1 MAPALLLGLLLG
13 ALPPA
18 APQPRF
24 SPEAWLQQYGYLPPG
39 DLRTHTQRSPQSL
52 SAALAAMQRFYGL
65 TVTGTADA
73 ETLRAMRR
81 PRCGVPD
88 KFGAEIK
95 ANVRR
100 RRYAIQGMKWEHQE
114 ITFCI
119 QNYTPKV
126 GEAGTF
132 GAIRRAFGVWAA
144 ATPLRFREVPYGEV
158 RQGRAPQADIMIF
171 FAEGF
176 HGDSTPFDGEG
187 GFLAHAYFPGPH
199 IGGDTHFDGAEPWTA
214 RNDDLSG
221 NDLFLV
227 AVHELGH
234 ALGLEHSSDPSAIMA
249 PFYQW
254 MDTEAFV
261 LPDDDRRGIQQL
273 YGTGTGPS
281 WPPAGPRTTARPPRP
296 HRPPGPLRPR
306 ICDGNFDTIA
316 MLRGEMIV
324 FKERWFWRVR
334 DRRVMDGYPLPIG
347 HFWVGLPANIN
358 TAYERKDGKFVFF
371 KGDKHWVFDEAVLE
385 PGYPRA
391 LRDLGRGVPTDR
403 LDAALL
409 WLPSGKTYFFRGNKW
424 VARPGDLQG
433 AWGTSW
439 DHWDLLGP
447 LGASWDLGGPPGTI
461 GTSWD
466 LWGPP
471 GSLGDLLGPLG
482 PPGTF
487 GGLLGSWGTSWD
499 LQGSLGTSWDLL
511 GSSGTFGGLLGSWG
525 TSWDL
530 QGSLGTS
537 WDHWDLLGPLGASWD
552 LGGPPGTS
560 RDLWGP
566 PGTIGTSWDLL
577 GPLRASWDL
586 GGPPGTSRDLWGP
599 PGTIGTF
606 WDLWG
611 PPGILGDLLGPPGI
625 FGDLL
630 GPLGPPGISWD
641 LWGPPGILGDLLGPP
656 GIFGDLL
663 GPLGPPGISWDLW
676 GPPGILGDLL
686 GPLGTSWDL
695 RGPPG
700 TSWDLLGPPGT
711 SWDLWGPLGISWDLL
726 GSSGI
731 FGEFLGPP
739 GTFWHFLGP
748 LGNF

>member
-1 MAPALLLGLLLG
+1 MAPTLLLGLLLG
-13 ALPPA
+13 ALPPPA
-18 APQPRF
+18 DPQPRF
-24 SPEAWLQQYGYLPPG
+24 TPEAWLQQYGYLPPG

-65 TVTGTADA
+65 TVTGMADA

-132 GAIRRAFGVWAA
+132 GAIRRAFRVWAG
-144 ATPLRFREVPYGEV
+144 ATPLRFREVPYGDV

-281 WPPAGPRTTARPPRP
+281 WPPSPPRTTPHPRSP
-296 HRPPGPLRPR
+296 DRPPGPPYGPR

-316 MLRGEMIV
+316 MLRGEMFV

-347 HFWVGLPANIN
+347 HFWVGLPPNIN

-371 KGDKHWVFDEAVLE
+371 KGDKHWVFDEAALE

-391 LRDLGRGVPTDR
+391 LRDLGRGVPADR

-409 WLPSGKTYFFRGNKW
+409 WLPSGKTYFFRGNKYYRFNEDTRSVDPEYPKSIEVW
-424 VARPGDLQG
+424 GGVPESPRGAFMGPDDAFTYFYKGSRYWKFDNQQLRVSPGYPKSVLRDWLGCGGGDAPPPPPSPPSASPPRPGGGDGGDTEVIVIEVGSG
-433 AWGTSW
+433 AGAVAAPLA
-439 DHWDLLGP
+439 LLGAAGG
-447 LGASWDLGGPPGTI
+447 LGAL
-461 GTSWD
+461 
-466 LWGPP
+466 
-471 GSLGDLLGPLG
+471 
-482 PPGTF
+482 
-487 GGLLGSWGTSWD
+487 GLLCRRRGAPKR
-499 LQGSLGTSWDLL
+499 LLRCQRSLL
-511 GSSGTFGGLLGSWG
+511 
-525 TSWDL
+525 
-530 QGSLGTS
+530 
-537 WDHWDLLGPLGASWD
+537 P
-552 LGGPPGTS
+552 
-560 RDLWGP
+560 RV
-566 PGTIGTSWDLL
+566 
-577 GPLRASWDL
+577 
-586 GGPPGTSRDLWGP
+586 
-599 PGTIGTF
+599 
-606 WDLWG
+606 
-611 PPGILGDLLGPPGI
+611 
-625 FGDLL
+625 
-630 GPLGPPGISWD
+630 
-641 LWGPPGILGDLLGPP
+641 
-656 GIFGDLL
+656 
-663 GPLGPPGISWDLW
+663 
-676 GPPGILGDLL
+676 
-686 GPLGTSWDL
+686 
-695 RGPPG
+695 
-700 TSWDLLGPPGT
+700 
-711 SWDLWGPLGISWDLL
+711 
-726 GSSGI
+726 
-731 FGEFLGPP
+731 
-739 GTFWHFLGP
+739 
-748 LGNF
+748 

>member
-1 MAPALLLGLLLG
+1 
-13 ALPPA
+13 
-18 APQPRF
+18 
-24 SPEAWLQQYGYLPPG
+24 
-39 DLRTHTQRSPQSL
+39 
-52 SAALAAMQRFYGL
+52 
-65 TVTGTADA
+65 
-73 ETLRAMRR
+73 MRR

-281 WPPAGPRTTARPPRP
+281 WPPAGPHTTARPRSPD
-296 HRPPGPLRPR
+296 RPPGPPYGPR

-316 MLRGEMIV
+316 MLRGEMFV

-371 KGDKHWVFDEAVLE
+371 KDEYLGVEVATWTWGQGGGDGDGDVDMEMGTRGWGPGGGDGDMGWGHGGGDGDGDVGVEVGTWDGDKRLEMGTRGRGLGGGAEGTGVPRGAEEVTAPRPRPRPRPRPGAGDKHWVFDEAVLE

-424 VARPGDLQG
+424 VARPG
-433 AWGTSW
+433 TS
-439 DHWDLLGP
+439 G
-447 LGASWDLGGPPGTI
+447 
-461 GTSWD
+461 D

-471 GSLGDLLGPLG
+471 
-482 PPGTF
+482 
-487 GGLLGSWGTSWD
+487 
-499 LQGSLGTSWDLL
+499 
-511 GSSGTFGGLLGSWG
+511 
-525 TSWDL
+525 
-530 QGSLGTS
+530 
-537 WDHWDLLGPLGASWD
+537 
-552 LGGPPGTS
+552 
-560 RDLWGP
+560 
-566 PGTIGTSWDLL
+566 GTSWDLL
-577 GPLRASWDL
+577 GPL
-586 GGPPGTSRDLWGP
+586 GIFGNLWGP
-599 PGTIGTF
+599 PGTSWDLLGSLGTF
-606 WDLWG
+606 WDH
-611 PPGILGDLLGPPGI
+611 LGPPGI
-625 FGDLL
+625 FGDL
-630 GPLGPPGISWD
+630 W
-641 LWGPPGILGDLLGPP
+641 GPP
-656 GIFGDLL
+656 GIFGD
-663 GPLGPPGISWDLW
+663 IQ
-676 GPPGILGDLL
+676 

-695 RGPPG
+695 WEPPRIFGNLWGTPGTSWDLLGSLGTSRDLLGLPGTSWDLWEPSGITWDFLGSSGTSWDLLGSLGTSLNLLGPSG

-711 SWDLWGPLGISWDLL
+711 SWDLL
-726 GSSGI
+726 GSSGT
-731 FGEFLGPP
+731 FGDLLALP
-739 GTFWHFLGP
+739 GASCDLLVARSF
-748 LGNF
+748 

>member
-1 MAPALLLGLLLG
+1 MSPTAPLLLPLLLG
-13 ALPPA
+13 ALPPPA

-65 TVTGTADA
+65 AVTGTADPD
-73 ETLRAMRR
+73 TLKAMRR

-132 GAIRRAFGVWAA
+132 GAIRRAFAVWAA

-273 YGTGTGPS
+273 YGSKTGTGPS
-281 WPPAGPRTTARPPRP
+281 RAPPGPRTTARPHGPD
-296 HRPPGPLRPR
+296 RPPGPPYGPR

-316 MLRGEMIV
+316 MLRGEMFV

-347 HFWVGLPANIN
+347 HFWVGLPGSIN

-371 KGDKHWVFDEAVLE
+371 KGDKHWVFDEAALE
-385 PGYPRA
+385 PGYPRP
-391 LRDLGRGVPTDR
+391 LRELGRGVPTDR
-403 LDAALL
+403 IDAALL
-409 WLPSGKTYFFRGNKW
+409 WLPSGKTYFFRGNKYYRFNEDSRSVDPDYPKGIEVW
-424 VARPGDLQG
+424 GGVPESPRGAFMGSDDAFTYFYKGGRYWKFDNQQLRVAPGYPKSVLRDWLGCGGRRGGGGDGDGTAGDGVTLPPEEGGGGDTEVIVIEVG
-433 AWGTSW
+433 AGAGAVA
-439 DHWDLLGP
+439 LP
-447 LGASWDLGGPPGTI
+447 LALALAAAAGLAA
-461 GTSWD
+461 
-466 LWGPP
+466 
-471 GSLGDLLGPLG
+471 
-482 PPGTF
+482 
-487 GGLLGSWGTSWD
+487 GGLLC
-499 LQGSLGTSWDLL
+499 
-511 GSSGTFGGLLGSWG
+511 
-525 TSWDL
+525 
-530 QGSLGTS
+530 
-537 WDHWDLLGPLGASWD
+537 
-552 LGGPPGTS
+552 
-560 RDLWGP
+560 R
-566 PGTIGTSWDLL
+566 
-577 GPLRASWDL
+577 R
-586 GGPPGTSRDLWGP
+586 
-599 PGTIGTF
+599 
-606 WDLWG
+606 
-611 PPGILGDLLGPPGI
+611 
-625 FGDLL
+625 
-630 GPLGPPGISWD
+630 
-641 LWGPPGILGDLLGPP
+641 
-656 GIFGDLL
+656 
-663 GPLGPPGISWDLW
+663 
-676 GPPGILGDLL
+676 
-686 GPLGTSWDL
+686 
-695 RGPPG
+695 RGPPKR
-700 TSWDLLGPPGT
+700 LLHCQR
-711 SWDLWGPLGISWDLL
+711 SLL
-726 GSSGI
+726 
-731 FGEFLGPP
+731 PRV
-739 GTFWHFLGP
+739 
-748 LGNF
+748 

>member
-1 MAPALLLGLLLG
+1 MAPLLPLLLLGTLLG
-13 ALPPA
+13 ALPPPA

-126 GEAGTF
+126 GEAATF
-132 GAIRRAFGVWAA
+132 GAIRRAFGVWASV
-144 ATPLRFREVPYGEV
+144 TPLRFREVSYGEV

-281 WPPAGPRTTARPPRP
+281 WPPAVPRTTARPRSPD
-296 HRPPGPLRPR
+296 RPPGPPYGPR

-316 MLRGEMIV
+316 MLRGEMFV

-409 WLPSGKTYFFRGNKW
+409 WLPSGKTYFFRGNKYYRFNEDSRSVDPDYPKGIEVW
-424 VARPGDLQG
+424 GGIPESPRGAFMGPDDAFTYFYKGSRYWKFDNQQLRVAPGYPKSVLRDWLGCGGGGTDPDGAPHPPPPPSPPAQPGDGDTEVIVIEVG
-433 AWGTSW
+433 AGAGAVAAPLA
-439 DHWDLLGP
+439 LLGVAGG
-447 LGASWDLGGPPGTI
+447 LGALALLCRRRGAPKR
-461 GTSWD
+461 
-466 LWGPP
+466 LLRCQR
-471 GSLGDLLGPLG
+471 SLLP
-482 PPGTF
+482 
-487 GGLLGSWGTSWD
+487 
-499 LQGSLGTSWDLL
+499 
-511 GSSGTFGGLLGSWG
+511 
-525 TSWDL
+525 
-530 QGSLGTS
+530 
-537 WDHWDLLGPLGASWD
+537 
-552 LGGPPGTS
+552 
-560 RDLWGP
+560 RV
-566 PGTIGTSWDLL
+566 
-577 GPLRASWDL
+577 
-586 GGPPGTSRDLWGP
+586 
-599 PGTIGTF
+599 
-606 WDLWG
+606 
-611 PPGILGDLLGPPGI
+611 
-625 FGDLL
+625 
-630 GPLGPPGISWD
+630 
-641 LWGPPGILGDLLGPP
+641 
-656 GIFGDLL
+656 
-663 GPLGPPGISWDLW
+663 
-676 GPPGILGDLL
+676 
-686 GPLGTSWDL
+686 
-695 RGPPG
+695 
-700 TSWDLLGPPGT
+700 
-711 SWDLWGPLGISWDLL
+711 
-726 GSSGI
+726 
-731 FGEFLGPP
+731 
-739 GTFWHFLGP
+739 
-748 LGNF
+748 

>member
-1 MAPALLLGLLLG
+1 MSPAVLLGLLLG
-13 ALPPA
+13 ALPPPA

-24 SPEAWLQQYGYLPPG
+24 SAEAWLQQYGYLPPG

-221 NDLFLV
+221 NDLLV

-249 PFYQW
+249 PFYL

-281 WPPAGPRTTARPPRP
+281 WPPAGPRTTARPRSPD
-296 HRPPGPLRPR
+296 RPPGPPYGPR

-316 MLRGEMIV
+316 MLRGEMFV

-409 WLPSGKTYFFRGNKW
+409 WLPSGKTYFFRGNKYYRFNEDSRSVDPDYPKGIEVW
-424 VARPGDLQG
+424 GGIPESPRGAFMGPDDAFTYFYKGNRYWKFDNQQLRVAPGYPKSVLRDWLGCGGDADGAPPPPSPPPQPGDGGDTEVIVIEVGSG
-433 AWGTSW
+433 AGAVAAPLA
-439 DHWDLLGP
+439 LLG
-447 LGASWDLGGPPGTI
+447 AA
-461 GTSWD
+461 
-466 LWGPP
+466 
-471 GSLGDLLGPLG
+471 
-482 PPGTF
+482 
-487 GGLLGSWGTSWD
+487 GGLAALALLCRRRGAPKR
-499 LQGSLGTSWDLL
+499 LLRCQRSLL
-511 GSSGTFGGLLGSWG
+511 
-525 TSWDL
+525 
-530 QGSLGTS
+530 
-537 WDHWDLLGPLGASWD
+537 P
-552 LGGPPGTS
+552 
-560 RDLWGP
+560 RV
-566 PGTIGTSWDLL
+566 
-577 GPLRASWDL
+577 
-586 GGPPGTSRDLWGP
+586 
-599 PGTIGTF
+599 
-606 WDLWG
+606 
-611 PPGILGDLLGPPGI
+611 
-625 FGDLL
+625 
-630 GPLGPPGISWD
+630 
-641 LWGPPGILGDLLGPP
+641 
-656 GIFGDLL
+656 
-663 GPLGPPGISWDLW
+663 
-676 GPPGILGDLL
+676 
-686 GPLGTSWDL
+686 
-695 RGPPG
+695 
-700 TSWDLLGPPGT
+700 
-711 SWDLWGPLGISWDLL
+711 
-726 GSSGI
+726 
-731 FGEFLGPP
+731 
-739 GTFWHFLGP
+739 
-748 LGNF
+748 